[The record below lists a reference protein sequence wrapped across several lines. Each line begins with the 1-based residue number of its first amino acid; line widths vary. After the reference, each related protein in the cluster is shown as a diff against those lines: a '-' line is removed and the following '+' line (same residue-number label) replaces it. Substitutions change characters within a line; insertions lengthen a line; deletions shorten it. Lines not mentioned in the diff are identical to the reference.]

1 MDSHILSRRSGRC
14 YLWVSRITVS
24 ARLVDFPMPT
34 ITHTVTDKHAGKR
47 LDIFIAHYEPRVSR
61 SRLQSLIK
69 EGLALVN
76 GRKEKPGYKVKP
88 GEQVSLDLPERKIRD
103 VLPEAIPLSVIYEDA
118 HMIVLNKPPGLVV
131 HPAPGNY
138 TGTLVNALLY
148 HYGSLPSTDARAVGS
163 RERAGIVH
171 RLDKDTSGVIV
182 VARTPE
188 ALRSLSAQFKSRI
201 VKKRY
206 LALVAGVIKKGSG
219 SIEVGIGR
227 HVKERKKIS
236 VHTHSAR
243 EAITG
248 FIVKERF
255 ANATLVEVEIKTGRT
270 HQIRVHMAHIGHPV
284 LGDSVY
290 GGRKAVTAGESRID
304 RQMLHAETL
313 SLLHP
318 ETGHPMSFSV
328 PPPADMSKIIAELR
342 APKESVGKEKTI
354 GSTTY

>member
-1 MDSHILSRRSGRC
+1 MPL
-14 YLWVSRITVS
+14 ITY
-24 ARLVDFPMPT
+24 
-34 ITHTVTDKHAGKR
+34 IVTDKHAGKR
-47 LDIFIAHYEPRVSR
+47 LDIFIAHYEPHVSR
-61 SRLQSLIK
+61 SRIQSLIK
-69 EGLALVN
+69 EGLARVN
-76 GRKEKPGYKVKP
+76 GKTEKPGYKVKP
-88 GEQVSLDLPERKIRD
+88 GEQVSLDLPERKVRD

-148 HYGSLPSTDARAVGS
+148 HYGSLPLPDAGAGGSS

-201 VKKRY
+201 VKKKY

-219 SIEVGIGR
+219 TIEVGIGR

-248 FIVKERF
+248 FIVKERYP
-255 ANATLVEVEIKTGRT
+255 NATLVEVEIKTGRT

-290 GGRKAVTAGESRID
+290 GGRKAVTAGESRIE
-304 RQMLHAETL
+304 RQMLHAESL

-318 ETGHPMSFSV
+318 ETGHPMVFSA
-328 PPPADMSKIIAELR
+328 PPPADMSEIIAELR
-342 APKESVGKEKTI
+342 AAKESRGPEKTA
-354 GSTTY
+354 GS